1 MRARA
6 AVVFAIWLWGKEAV
20 RARDLLIVVPLA
32 ALGVASVL
40 FGDRT
45 LTIFAGWFLI
55 AFDIVLLA
63 WLVRRRPPTMSKEQQ
78 AEERMRMSHDYPG
91 GGGGGGGAY

>member
-1 MRARA
+1 MRPS
-6 AVVFAIWLWGKEAV
+6 
-20 RARDLLIVVPLA
+20 DLLIVVPLG
-32 ALGVASVL
+32 ALGVAAVL

-55 AFDIVLLA
+55 ALDIVLLA
-63 WLVRRRPPTMSKEQQ
+63 WLVRRRPPTMTKEQQ
-78 AEERMRMSHDYPG
+78 AEERMRMSHNYPG

>member
-1 MRARA
+1 MRPSH
-6 AVVFAIWLWGKEAV
+6 
-20 RARDLLIVVPLA
+20 LLIVVPLG
-32 ALGVASVL
+32 ALGVAAVL

-45 LTIFAGWFLI
+45 FTIFAGWFLI

-63 WLVRRRPPTMSKEQQ
+63 WLVRRRPPTMTKEQQ